1 MAPTPPGYRLWES
14 FTALTVAASP
24 LTSPWIDC
32 SGFSLVLPAFKFTGG
47 TSTPSIEA
55 SIDGS
60 TVDPDLTSLYS
71 APTSGTAF
79 SVLSPYLRFKV
90 VQTVADATVTKIVLT
105 SRQ

>member
-1 MAPTPPGYRLWES
+1 MAPTPSGYRLWEQ
-14 FTALTVAASP
+14 FTALTVANSP

-32 SGFSLVLPAFKFTGG
+32 SGFSQVVPGFKFTTG

-60 TVDPDLTSLYS
+60 TVDSDMTSLYS

-79 SVLSPYLRFKV
+79 SAVSPWIRFKV

>member
-1 MAPTPPGYRLWES
+1 MAPTPPGYRLWEY
-14 FTALTVAASP
+14 FTPLTQVASP
-24 LTSPWIDC
+24 LVSPWIDA
-32 SGFSLVLPAFKFTGG
+32 SGFSQVVPGFKFTGG

-60 TVDPDLTSLYS
+60 TLDSDLTTLYA
-71 APTSGTAF
+71 APASGTAF
-79 SVLSPYLRFKV
+79 SVVSPFFRFKV

>member
-1 MAPTPPGYRLWES
+1 MAPTPPGYRLWEQ
-14 FTALTVAASP
+14 FTALTVANSP

-32 SGFSLVLPAFKFTGG
+32 SGFSQVVPGFKFTGG

-55 SIDGS
+55 SVDGS
-60 TVDPDLTSLYS
+60 TLDSDLTTLYS

-79 SVLSPYLRFKV
+79 SVVSPFIRFKV

-105 SRQ
+105 SRI

>member
-1 MAPTPPGYRLWES
+1 MAPTPPGYRLWEY
-14 FTALTVAASP
+14 FTPLTVAGSP
-24 LTSPWIDC
+24 LVSPWIDA
-32 SGFSLVLPAFKFTGG
+32 SGFSQVVPGFKFTGG

-60 TVDPDLTSLYS
+60 TADADLTTLYS

-79 SVLSPYLRFKV
+79 SVVSPWLRFKV

-105 SRQ
+105 SRL